1 MKAFTI
7 HGHFYQPPRE
17 NPWLWEVERQESAS
31 PYHDWNERIT
41 HECYSKNIPNYPF
54 ISYNF
59 GPTLLAWL
67 AEKAPGVYEKILQG
81 DKLSRESQGHGNA
94 IAQAYNHTI
103 LPLAKE
109 RDKNIQ
115 IEWGIRDFKMRFGRD
130 PEGMWLPEMAV
141 DMKTLEIMAQKGIKF
156 TILAPHQIALW
167 RPKPQDPWVPF
178 PGQFYPL
185 PLYQRLPGGKGI
197 YIFVYNREMGE
208 AVSFGDALAS
218 PQALLKL
225 IEAYLEKTKEGLLHF
240 ATDGETFGHHKKKGA
255 ETLNRALAYLRD
267 KKVRLTNYGA
277 FLRLVDS
284 VPEVQIRENTSW
296 SCPHGIE
303 RWRSDCGC
311 ATGGNPDWNQ
321 KWREP
326 FREAMD
332 WLKEKLD
339 TVFEAKG
346 EKLFK
351 DPWEA
356 LLDYSEVMVKG
367 PGALPFLLEHHQRKP
382 LTREE
387 TVTAAKLLELGRMGQ
402 YIFTSCGWFFA
413 DISGLESVQNMKFA
427 ARAIELAQEVGG
439 IYLEAG
445 YLDRLYHAKSNIPEE
460 KNGQKIYKRR
470 VMPSRFSIKDVT
482 AHYLISSFLEG
493 DIKERVIFRYH
504 FTPGEIVNIKR
515 ETTCL
520 CTGKVKTVNLTFQ
533 EEVEF
538 LFALLRYHTRDIHCS
553 ITPLREGM
561 DVTLKTLKE
570 AYEKGITYLVRELD
584 RIFGPD
590 FYTLDSLIKRV

>member
-1 MKAFTI
+1 LKAFTL

-17 NPWLWEVERQESAS
+17 NPWLWEVEQQESAS

-41 HECYSKNIPNYPF
+41 HECYRKNIPNYPF

-59 GPTLLAWL
+59 GPTLLVWL
-67 AEKAPGVYEKILQG
+67 AEKAPGVYERVLQG
-81 DKLSRESQGHGNA
+81 DRTSRETQGHGNA

-109 RDKNIQ
+109 RDKKIQ

-130 PEGMWLPEMAV
+130 PQGMWLPEMAV
-141 DMKTLEIMAQKGIKF
+141 DTKTLEIMAQKGIRF

-167 RPKPQDPWVPF
+167 KPKAQGPWAPF
-178 PGQFYPL
+178 PERFYPF
-185 PLYQRLPGGKGI
+185 PLYQRLHGGKGI

-208 AVSFGDALAS
+208 AVSFGDALES

-225 IEAYLEKTKEGLLHF
+225 IKAHLKRIKGGLIHF

-255 ETLNRALAYLRD
+255 ETLNEVLAYLRGG
-267 KKVRLTNYGA
+267 KVELINYGTLLDHA
-277 FLRLVDS
+277 PS
-284 VPEVQIRENTSW
+284 VPQVQIRENTSW
-296 SCPHGIE
+296 SCSHGIE

-311 ATGGNPDWNQ
+311 ATGGDPDWNQ
-321 KWREP
+321 KWRGP

-339 TVFEAKG
+339 IVFEEKG
-346 EKLFK
+346 ERLFK

-356 LLDYSEVMVKG
+356 LLDYSEMMVKG
-367 PGALPFLLEHHQRKP
+367 PGALPSLLEHHQRGT
-382 LTREE
+382 LTRQEAI
-387 TVTAAKLLELGRMGQ
+387 TAAKLLELGRMGQ

-427 ARAIELAQEVGG
+427 ARAMELAQEVGG
-439 IYLEAG
+439 TYLEGG
-445 YLDRLYHAKSNIPEE
+445 YLDRLYQAKSNIPKE
-460 KNGQKIYKRR
+460 KNGLEIYKKR
-470 VMPSRFSIKDVT
+470 VMPSRFSTKDIT

-493 DIKERVIFRYH
+493 DLGERVIFRYH
-504 FTPGEIVNIKR
+504 FTPGEVTHLER

-520 CTGKVKTVNLTFQ
+520 CMGKVKAVNLTFQ
-533 EEVEF
+533 EEEEF
-538 LFALLRYHTRDIHCS
+538 LFALLRYHTRDLHCS
-553 ITPLREGM
+553 LTPLGGGM
-561 DVTLKTLKE
+561 EVTLETFKE
-570 AYEKGITYLVRELD
+570 AYKKGITYLVRELD
-584 RIFGPD
+584 RDFGLG
-590 FYTLDSLIKRV
+590 FYTLDSLIERE